1 MKRAA
6 FILAGL
12 LLAGCDGQ
20 NGQTLPDGVTA
31 TEVALFRSAVA
42 DAGCSI
48 TSDAQAAPVEAQTGF
63 SEDKL
68 RIITQYLRLNG
79 ETDVSAEGFRLTSGT
94 CANA

>member
-1 MKRAA
+1 MKYAVLL
-6 FILAGL
+6 LAGFA
-12 LLAGCDGQ
+12 LAGCDGQ

-31 TEVALFRSAVA
+31 ADVALFRAAVA

-48 TSDAQAAPVEAQTGF
+48 TSDAQAAPVEARTGF

-68 RIITQYLRLNG
+68 RSITQYLRLNG
-79 ETDVSAEGFRLTSGT
+79 ETDVGATGFRLTSGT

>member
-1 MKRAA
+1 MKPAA

-20 NGQTLPDGVTA
+20 VSETLPDGVSA
-31 TEVALFRSAVA
+31 ADVALFRAAVA

-48 TSDAQAAPVEAQTGF
+48 NSDADAAPVEARTGF

-79 ETDVSAEGFRLTSGT
+79 ETDVIADGFRLTSGP